1 MSSSSSPSSSSHHTT
16 RRLQNPQQCFF
27 TLSRESDLYERY
39 QKWGKRNFTITLLLF
54 FLPHNRSD
62 PTYKMIFITPAT
74 WNVLSFQ
81 FSPPLVFNLHW
92 SEASLCL
99 FSSFRLFCTI
109 VFVIRADPCITA
121 ANSPHRLCSMPYNSM
136 MMKEENERNKIEND
150 SKRDF
155 APFFTVR
162 FFLCAMA
169 VKWVASHTATQTS
182 EVSHGFYDE
191 KPAVCSIA
199 YHMHLTWYFPT
210 TDIEQKQQQASKCRD
225 DERHERAAVEDFS
238 LQAKRRDE
246 RRDFFHFQ
254 PVLFYSLSSSSSRW
268 SSTRSLHSGLTARN
282 VVFRVATSEHCV
294 ERRCNNEVKFLLV
307 FGSEHAEYLILT
319 HSKIWYIWN
328 LRCLSETRASCCCA
342 DHRSTFYIHFY
353 LLNWSKRHLERREVR
368 WDN

>member
-1 MSSSSSPSSSSHHTT
+1 MFSVFSFHHHSSSIFTDPRQVFASFLLFACSVPSFLWYV
-16 RRLQNPQQCFF
+16 RIPAPQQPTRPTVCAACH
-27 TLSRESDLYERY
+27 TIQWWWRKKMNEIKLKTIRRE
-39 QKWGKRNFTITLLLF
+39 ILLPF
-54 FLPHNRSD
+54 
-62 PTYKMIFITPAT
+62 
-74 WNVLSFQ
+74 
-81 FSPPLVFNLHW
+81 
-92 SEASLCL
+92 SLC
-99 FSSFRLFCTI
+99 
-109 VFVIRADPCITA
+109 A
-121 ANSPHRLCSMPYNSM
+121 
-136 MMKEENERNKIEND
+136 
-150 SKRDF
+150 
-155 APFFTVR
+155 

-342 DHRSTFYIHFY
+342 DHRSTFYIHF
-353 LLNWSKRHLERREVR
+353 
-368 WDN
+368 